1 MVKTRS
7 SAAVLPTIPVTA
19 HSGVSSIYIA
29 SAERGTG
36 KSAIALGLLHLLAA
50 SPARV
55 GVFKPIVGSS
65 DETDDL
71 LDLLL
76 EHTTVSFD
84 DYGQVRGVTYERV
97 DEDPEAALSEIVARY
112 HELARQCDAV
122 VIVGSDYTGVF
133 NPTALTFDARVA
145 ANLGAPVLLALNG
158 HERNTESITQIA
170 QRCLT
175 EVGAAHARCAAIIAN
190 RCDPEH
196 LDEIRAALDTTGVPS
211 FSLPEVPLLAAPT
224 MAELCEALDGT
235 LYSGDPEL
243 LRREAL
249 SVMVGGMNAEHIL
262 ERLAEGQVVIVP
274 ADRSEVLLALVTAH
288 QAQGFPSLAGII
300 LNGGLLP
307 HPAIDKLL
315 NGVQPTLPLIATP
328 HGTYR
333 TAELASHTRARIRV
347 GALRKIDTV
356 LEIVARHIDGTALLR
371 RMQVR
376 APSVVTPQMFE
387 YRLLERAR
395 GHRRHIVLPEGNDD
409 RILLAAGRL
418 LVRGIVDLSILGAEA
433 IVRRRGAELG
443 VDLADAQVL
452 DPESSGLRDKFGVEY
467 TRLRA
472 HKGMTEDRARE
483 IMCDVSYFGTM
494 MVHMGIADGMVS
506 GAAHTTAHTIRPSFE
521 IIKTAPGVSTVSSV
535 FLMCLSN
542 RVLAFGDC
550 AVVPDPTI
558 EQLAD
563 IAISSAATA
572 AKFGIDPK
580 IAMLSYST
588 GESGTGADV
597 DKVRAATQLVRDRR
611 PDLLVEGPIQFDAAV
626 EPTVAATKMP
636 GSLVAG
642 GATVLVFP
650 DLNAGNNT
658 YKAVQRTAGAVA
670 IGPVLQGLAKP
681 VNDLSR
687 GALVHDIV
695 NTVAITA
702 IQAQE
707 DSPQQTPTLGGTP

>member
-1 MVKTRS
+1 
-7 SAAVLPTIPVTA
+7 
-19 HSGVSSIYIA
+19 
-29 SAERGTG
+29 
-36 KSAIALGLLHLLAA
+36 
-50 SPARV
+50 
-55 GVFKPIVGSS
+55 
-65 DETDDL
+65 DDL
-71 LDLLL
+71 LELLL
-76 EHTTVSFD
+76 EHATATFD
-84 DYGQVRGVTYERV
+84 DPGHVRGVTYERV
-97 DEDPEAALSEIVARY
+97 DEDPEAALSEIVTGY
-112 HELARQCDAV
+112 HELAGQCDAV
-122 VIVGSDYTGVF
+122 VVVGSDYTGVF
-133 NPTALTFDARVA
+133 NPTALTFNARIA

-158 HERNTESITQIA
+158 HDRNTESITQIA

-175 EVGAAHARCAAIIAN
+175 ELGAAHARCAAIVAN

-196 LDEIRAALDTTGVPS
+196 LGKICAALDTTGVPS

-224 MAELCEALDGT
+224 MAELCDALDGT

-249 SVMVGGMNAEHIL
+249 SVMVGGMNAEHIP
-262 ERLAEGQVVIVP
+262 ERLTEGQVVIVP

-315 NGVQPTLPLIATP
+315 KGVQPTLPLIATR
-328 HGTYR
+328 HGTYQ
-333 TAELASHTRARIRV
+333 TAKLAFHTRARIRV
-347 GALRKIDTV
+347 DALRKIDTA
-356 LEIVARHIDGTALLR
+356 LEIVERHIDGTALLQ
-371 RMQVR
+371 RMQVP

-395 GHRRHIVLPEGNDD
+395 ADRRHIVLPEGNDD

-418 LVRGIVDLSILGAEA
+418 LARGIVDLSILGAEA
-433 IVRRRGAELG
+433 TVRRRGAELG
-443 VDLADAQVL
+443 VDLSDARVL
-452 DPESSGLRDKFGVEY
+452 DPESSGLRDEFGAEY
-467 TRLRA
+467 ARLRA

-494 MVHMGIADGMVS
+494 MVHRALADGMVS

-535 FLMCLSN
+535 FLMCLSD

-550 AVVPDPTI
+550 AVVPDPTV

-563 IAISSAATA
+563 IAISSAGTA

-588 GESGTGADV
+588 GESGAGANV

-626 EPTVAATKMP
+626 EPTVAAAKMP
-636 GSLVAG
+636 ESPVAG

-670 IGPVLQGLAKP
+670 IGPVLQGLARP
-681 VNDLSR
+681 INDLSR

-702 IQAQE
+702 IQAQG
-707 DSPQQTPTLGGTP
+707 DTAPGTEPREAP